1 MYNFNAKLEIVVG
14 NPFVYIPS
22 EILENIFQQANKRKG
37 HIPIK
42 GTVNGKPYQQTL
54 VKFSGDWRLYINM
67 AMLKKS
73 PKRIGEVIDVAVE
86 YDLDD
91 RTIEPHPKLT
101 KALANH
107 KDANKVFAKLS
118 ASSQKEIVRYI
129 SNLKTERSIE
139 KNVRRA
145 INFLLGQEP
154 FVGRERP

>member
-1 MYNFNAKLEIVVG
+1 M
-14 NPFVYIPS
+14 
-22 EILENIFQQANKRKG
+22 
-37 HIPIK
+37 
-42 GTVNGKPYQQTL
+42 
-54 VKFSGDWRLYINM
+54 
-67 AMLKKS
+67 
-73 PKRIGEVIDVAVE
+73 AVE

-118 ASSQKEIVRYI
+118 ASRQKEIVRYI